1 MTIQKPIGAA
11 PSKKA
16 QREARKLRNI
26 SLKGGTSVK
35 ANPTGRD
42 RRHINQ
48 PQDDPCKAARE
59 ARARVFGLDAD
70 KQDPLHH
77 MRGTQ
82 AGNCIADQRDALDL
96 WGIWQAI
103 GAALRNYRTR
113 ITGVTGDPKC
123 ATVAMTPDAMQTD
136 QSLTVDIRTAEE
148 KDAAAKRAWPH
159 WESRI
164 KALPAPQLRWA
175 ISNALD
181 GGMDGMG
188 GELYHGG
195 KATDR
200 GRVFVLALR
209 GLKN

>member
-1 MTIQKPIGAA
+1 MTIQKTIGAA
-11 PSKKA
+11 MSKKA
-16 QREARKLRNI
+16 RKALKRLRKI
-26 SLKGGTSVK
+26 SL
-35 ANPTGRD
+35 ANGETATDRPAGRD

-48 PQDDPCKAARE
+48 PQEDPRKPALE
-59 ARARVFGLDAD
+59 ARSRAFGLDPT

-82 AGNCIADQRDALDL
+82 AGNCIADERDALDL
-96 WGIWQAI
+96 WGTWQAI
-103 GAALRNYRTR
+103 GTARRNYRTR

-136 QSLTVDIRTAEE
+136 QGLTVDIRSAEE

-159 WESRI
+159 WETRI
-164 KALPAPQLRWA
+164 KTLPAPQLRWA
-175 ISNALD
+175 IKNALD
-181 GGMDGMG
+181 GGIDGMG

-200 GRVFVLALR
+200 GRVFVSALR
-209 GLKN
+209 GLTN